1 MTRTGRLALLP
12 IVAGL
17 LAGLVGCASIPT
29 SGPVEQL
36 GEVRTDR
43 DDPFVRVLAKG
54 PTDGMS
60 QEQIVGGFL
69 RASASF
75 DDDHATARSFLAP
88 ESASAWDPSRGAVVY
103 ADDTDERIVDRK
115 GDIVQLQARQVAS
128 ISSRGE
134 YSSADTDATVRANF
148 ALRQVDGQWR
158 IADLPDGLFLTPL
171 DVDRSYRS
179 FDLYF
184 LDPTST
190 RLVPNAIRVPVG
202 PFASTSLVTALLQG
216 PTSWLAPAVRTA
228 FPEGTQLT
236 VPSAPVKDGVVQ
248 VDLDS
253 RVLDASA
260 ADREALSAQLVW
272 TLRQLP
278 EVSAVRVSSS
288 GVPLPGVAVEQ
299 RRDSWP
305 AYSPDGVVAGDGYL
319 SRGGRLLQLVAGELR
334 QVPGKLGDGSVPA
347 VDPGASP
354 EGDQLAALS
363 PSHRTLYLTTP
374 DPDAPVRAR
383 LTGTRLTAPSW
394 DPFGT
399 VWVAD
404 ADGAGST
411 LWTVRPGDG
420 DPIQVRAPA
429 LAAKQVISLRVARDG
444 VRIAL
449 VVQDRTG
456 ARQLM
461 VARIQRDG
469 EVLVDGLRRVES
481 TLVDVIDVAW
491 VDADRMAVVGQ
502 EPNGVLQPLIVEPDG
517 EVNRAAGSL
526 SGLLTIAAA
535 PGRPLLAGTDDGTLW
550 ADTDVGWEEVGRG
563 RDPAYPG

>member
-1 MTRTGRLALLP
+1 MLVPL
-12 IVAGL
+12 VAAG

-29 SGPVEQL
+29 SGPVEQR
-36 GEVRTDR
+36 GEVRTER

-75 DDDHATARSFLAP
+75 DDDHAVARSFLAP
-88 ESASAWDPSRGAVVY
+88 ESATVWDPSLGAVVY

-115 GDIVQLQARQVAS
+115 ANLLQLQAREVAR

-134 YSSADTDATVRANF
+134 YSSADTAATVKANF
-148 ALRQVDGQWR
+148 SLRRVDGQWR

-171 DVDRSYRS
+171 DVSRSYRS

-216 PTSWLAPAVRTA
+216 PTAWLAPAVRTA

-236 VPSAPVKDGVVQ
+236 LPSAPVKDGVVQ
-248 VDLDS
+248 VDLDA
-253 RVLDASA
+253 RALDSSA
-260 ADREALSAQLVW
+260 ADREAMSAQLVW

-278 EVSAVRVSSS
+278 EVSAVRISSG
-288 GVPLPGVAVEQ
+288 GVPLPGVVSEQ
-299 RRDSWP
+299 RRDAWP
-305 AYSPDGVVAGDGYL
+305 EFSPDGVVAGDGFL
-319 SRGGRLLQLVAGELR
+319 SRSGRLLQLVAGELR
-334 QVPGKLGDGSVPA
+334 PVPGKLGDGRVPA
-347 VDPGASP
+347 VDPGVSP

-363 PSHRTLYLTTP
+363 PSRRTLYLSAPTA
-374 DPDAPVRAR
+374 DAPVRAR
-383 LTGTRLTAPSW
+383 LTGTRFTAPSW
-394 DPFGT
+394 DPLGAA
-399 VWVAD
+399 WVAD
-404 ADGAGST
+404 QTGAGAT
-411 LWTVRPGDG
+411 LWAIRPGD
-420 DPIQVRAPA
+420 DEPTKVRAPA
-429 LAAKQVISLRVARDG
+429 LATKQVVSLRVARDG
-444 VRIAL
+444 VRIAM
-449 VVQDRTG
+449 VVQDRSG
-456 ARQLM
+456 ARQL
-461 VARIQRDG
+461 VVGRIQRDAG
-469 EVLVDGLRRVES
+469 GFLVDGLRRVES

-535 PGRPLLAGTDDGTLW
+535 PGRPLLAGTGDGTLW
-550 ADTDVGWEEVGRG
+550 ADTDVGWEKVGRG

>member
-1 MTRTGRLALLP
+1 MRRTTRLSLIPVLAVTL
-12 IVAGL
+12 VGV
-17 LAGLVGCASIPT
+17 VGCASIPT
-29 SGPVEQL
+29 SGPVEQR
-36 GEVRTDR
+36 GEVRTER

-60 QEQIVGGFL
+60 QEQIVAGFL

-75 DDDHATARSFLAP
+75 DDDHAVARSFLAP
-88 ESASAWDPSRGAVVY
+88 ETAVSWDPSRGAVVY
-103 ADDTDERIVDRK
+103 ADDTAERIVDRK
-115 GDIVQLQARQVAS
+115 GNIQQLEARQVAS

-148 ALRQVDGQWR
+148 MLRSVDGQWR
-158 IADLPDGLFLTPL
+158 IADLPSGLFLTPL

-216 PTSWLAPAVRTA
+216 PTPWLAPAVRTA
-228 FPEGTQLT
+228 FPEGTELT

-253 RVLDASA
+253 RILDSSA
-260 ADREALSAQLVW
+260 TDREAFSAQLVW

-278 EVSAVRVSSS
+278 EVSAVRISSG

-305 AYSPDGVVAGDGYL
+305 GYSPDGVAVGDGYL
-319 SRGGRLLQLVAGELR
+319 SRGGRLLQLVADELR
-334 QVPGKLGDGSVPA
+334 PVPGKLGDGTIPA
-347 VDPGASP
+347 VDPGVSP
-354 EGDQLAALS
+354 EGDQIAALS
-363 PSHRTLYLTTP
+363 PSHRTLYLTAP
-374 DPDAPVRAR
+374 NADAPVHAR
-383 LTGTRLTAPSW
+383 LTGTELTAPSW

-399 VWVAD
+399 VWVA
-404 ADGAGST
+404 AQNGAGST
-411 LWTVRPGDG
+411 LWAVRPGDG
-420 DPIQVRAPA
+420 EPIEVRARA

-449 VVQDRTG
+449 VVQDRAG
-456 ARQLM
+456 VRQLM
-461 VARIQRDG
+461 VGRIQRDG
-469 EVLVDGLRRVES
+469 GFLVDGLRRVES

-517 EVNRAAGSL
+517 QVNRAAGSL

-535 PGRPLLAGTDDGTLW
+535 PGRPLLTGTDDGTLW
-550 ADTDVGWEEVGRG
+550 TDTDVGWVQVGRG
-563 RDPAYPG
+563 RNPAYPG